1 MSDKKTTNRFLSTEM
16 EGNFYERLC
25 YFWKLSKVDLYNPGP
40 SQIVDDIMEKDK
52 KRNEKI
58 EIA

>member
-1 MSDKKTTNRFLSTEM
+1 MSDKKTTNRFLATEM

-52 KRNEKI
+52 KAE
-58 EIA
+58 

>member
-1 MSDKKTTNRFLSTEM
+1 MSDKKSTNLEYM

-40 SQIVDDIMEKDK
+40 SQIVDDIIEK
-52 KRNEKI
+52 EK
-58 EIA
+58 AQKN

>member
-1 MSDKKTTNRFLSTEM
+1 MSDKKNIIPHVQM

-40 SQIVDDIMEKDK
+40 DDIMEKEK
-52 KRNEKI
+52 KRNKKN
-58 EIA
+58 